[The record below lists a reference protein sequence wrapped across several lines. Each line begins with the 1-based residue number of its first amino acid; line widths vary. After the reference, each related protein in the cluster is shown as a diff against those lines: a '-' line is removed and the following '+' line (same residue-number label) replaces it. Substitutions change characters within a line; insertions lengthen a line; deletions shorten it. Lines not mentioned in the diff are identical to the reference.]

1 MENSTEL
8 KKSSTTSSA
17 VDSSDSSKSNNTMQA
32 PVEKRK
38 NAGSNTGRRKLTPHP
53 LSPNTNTLD
62 STDAQQVKYI
72 GRFPL
77 LFYFPPRDQRENATY
92 FPREMVKKCS

>member
-8 KKSSTTSSA
+8 KKSSTTSSTA
-17 VDSSDSSKSNNTMQA
+17 DSDSSKSNMA

-53 LSPNTNTLD
+53 LGPNTNTSD
-62 STDAQQVKYI
+62 SNDAQVIYTVRHYEHFWFQMWPFKY
-72 GRFPL
+72 
-77 LFYFPPRDQRENATY
+77 
-92 FPREMVKKCS
+92 